1 MNLDDDLEEFM
12 SWATEYI
19 HRTIRLAPDGRLPL
33 GSWPPHRVG
42 KVCRKLSAILVEGRY
57 SNSLTV
63 PQRCAPLVDSIT

>member
-1 MNLDDDLEEFM
+1 M

>member
-42 KVCRKLSAILVEGRY
+42 KVCRKLSAIPVEVRY
-57 SNSLTV
+57 SEV
-63 PQRCAPLVDSIT
+63 PKTQDKFVALAGV